1 MHFEFADALSR
12 AFRIYKLQ
20 NGMIKQVGSW
30 KLANSDST
38 RSFMGSRVNA
48 FKIGGLFLLLVL
60 TAYLCL
66 FHAQTQNA
74 DQDSPNFDFGVY
86 YTGNVRGNL
95 EPCG

>member
-1 MHFEFADALSR
+1 
-12 AFRIYKLQ
+12 
-20 NGMIKQVGSW
+20 
-30 KLANSDST
+30 
-38 RSFMGSRVNA
+38 MGSRVNA
-48 FKIGGLFLLLVL
+48 FKIAGLFLLLVP

-74 DQDSPNFDFGVY
+74 DQDSPNFAFSVY